1 MLMPFKIA
9 QCSVFNIFFISL
21 FQNWDNLK
29 QCSFTEESEK
39 TIVVEMDQEIKIE
52 SVESNCLAEPN
63 KEITIKEEL
72 YENNIDNVIYRN
84 FEDISKPKPRFL
96 ENSIKTN
103 NVHGDSVEGKNID
116 IIKNEVKT
124 ESNEDYEID
133 LKSEILAVSCDPK
146 LESQEGTICDSVED
160 PLEFTKFVHE
170 GKKPVFLCDQ
180 CDKQFS
186 YRGHLNRHISSVHD
200 GKKSDCDQCNKQ
212 FSDKCSLKRH
222 ISAVH
227 EGKALKV
234 VDKRKN
240 KEFNVHQKVNRKKS
254 KRNPLKIDP
263 NGNKSDFDSCK
274 SEFNIKNSKDPS
286 NVSSKDEKPFQCQ
299 NCDRNYKLKKSLK
312 THIETVHNGKKFDCD
327 QCNKQFTNTGYL
339 IAKIDK

>member
-1 MLMPFKIA
+1 
-9 QCSVFNIFFISL
+9 
-21 FQNWDNLK
+21 
-29 QCSFTEESEK
+29 
-39 TIVVEMDQEIKIE
+39 MDQKIKIE
-52 SVESNCLAEPN
+52 SIESDCLAEL
-63 KEITIKEEL
+63 KEEVTIKEEL
-72 YENNIDNVIYRN
+72 FETNMDN
-84 FEDISKPKPRFL
+84 
-96 ENSIKTN
+96 
-103 NVHGDSVEGKNID
+103 SVEGKNVD
-116 IIKNEVKT
+116 IIKTEIKT

-133 LKSEILAVSCDPK
+133 LKSEILAVSCDPR
-146 LESQEGTICDSVED
+146 LESQEGTICDSVEKD

-170 GKKPVFLCDQ
+170 EKKPIFQCDQ

-222 ISAVH
+222 MSAVH

-240 KEFNVHQKVNRKKS
+240 KELHVHQKVNRKKS

-263 NGNKSDFDSCK
+263 NGNKSDGDSCK
-274 SEFNIKNSKDPS
+274 SECNIENSKDPS
-286 NVSSKDEKPFQCQ
+286 KLSTADEKPFQCQ

-312 THIETVHNGKKFDCD
+312 THIDTVHNGKKFDCD